1 MEKPR
6 GRANTI
12 DVHVGGRVR
21 VRRTLLGLSQTTLG
35 EALGISF
42 QQVQKNE
49 RGTNRIGASR
59 LYQISKILDVPV
71 SYFFEELTEESAA
84 ATPIALSP
92 VNIVEE
98 RRREPMQK
106 RETLELVRAYYKIT
120 QPNVRKHLFELVKAA
135 GRSKD

>member
-1 MEKPR
+1 MKKPR
-6 GRANTI
+6 GRANSI

-21 VRRTLLGLSQTTLG
+21 MRRTLLGLNQTTLG

-59 LYQISKILDVPV
+59 LYEISKILDVPV

-84 ATPIALSP
+84 VTPIALSP

-120 QPNVRKHLFELVKAA
+120 EPNVRKHLFELVKAV

>member
-1 MEKPR
+1 MR
-6 GRANTI
+6 I
-12 DVHVGGRVR
+12 
-21 VRRTLLGLSQTTLG
+21 RRTLLGMNQTQLG
-35 EALGISF
+35 EALGITF

-71 SYFFEELTEESAA
+71 SYFFEELTEKSAA

-120 QPNVRKHLFELVKAA
+120 EPNVRKHLFELVKAV